1 MKFEIHVIGPHSEG
15 KTNLLNWLS
24 GSCEQSSSDI
34 PLVTIQFSSS
44 QWSSEYYEIKQQ
56 QFVSCYVNSLIDNA
70 VSILS
75 NGTVDKVTITDNI
88 STLTNHNMFTAFI
101 WNMIGYSEC
110 RALMRFLSAKPVT
123 IVTFDVPQQ
132 LGEQLSLATSEELR
146 RVLENIDSNVEHGSP
161 LIVIMIGIHNGVN
174 STILD
179 QCRNNILDYINA
191 KSYRHYRQLLAVNPK
206 QAVMFFDYQCED
218 SCEVKQLII
227 DRVEEYHCAGST
239 QLLSTDHC
247 NMLQYVSDKAIVV
260 MNKKQFSCTVLPQS
274 KRSIEQ
280 LSADGVVCHFDR
292 CPPSLQEVIFTS
304 PHWLNNMIMLLTS
317 PVGWA
322 TIRVS
327 VDSCCNG
334 VISVQLLDLLL
345 QSYNTSTVKLTQ
357 VMMSLLVHLN
367 LAVPLSSDVI
377 TEAILV
383 SSDEATALLV
393 PSLISSDSSVVTST
407 ATLIDH
413 TAIIL
418 FTTTTTATGLV
429 SYSTTQLLVKLLTW
443 GFSKGHHLIR
453 SVFVSVSVCV
463 FIECVCV
470 FVRVCILS
478 VCVFIVCVCVCICVC
493 VHACVHACMHACE
506 VAVCVFM
513 CVRAHVCVHPC
524 MHACEVAV
532 CVFIVCVCV
541 CVCVRTCACMHACG
555 VAVCVCVCVCAR
567 ALHACMHACGV
578 AVCVCVCVCVC
589 RLCCIVKWLL
599 PQLSWNSYI
608 QYSRN
613 IPYAL

>member
-1 MKFEIHVIGPHSEG
+1 MSSVPTVKGRQ
-15 KTNLLNWLS
+15 TCLNWLS
-24 GSCEQSSSDI
+24 GSREQSSSDI
-34 PLVTIQFSSS
+34 PLVTSQFSSS
-44 QWSSEYYEIKQQ
+44 QWSSEYYEMNSKQQ

-88 STLTNHNMFTAFI
+88 STLTNHNMFNAFI

-132 LGEQLSLATSEELR
+132 LGEQLSLTTSEELC

-179 QCRNNILDYINA
+179 QCRNNILDYIND

-206 QAVMFFDYQCED
+206 HAVMFFDCQCED

-247 NMLQYVSDKAIVV
+247 NMLQYVSDNAIVV

-280 LSADGVVCHFDR
+280 LLADGVVCHFDR

-327 VDSCCNG
+327 VDSSCCNG
-334 VISVQLLDLLL
+334 VISVQLLDQLL

-407 ATLIDH
+407 ATLTDH

-443 GFSKGHHLIR
+443 GFTNGHHLIR
-453 SVFVSVSVCV
+453 LV
-463 FIECVCV
+463 
-470 FVRVCILS
+470 L
-478 VCVFIVCVCVCICVC
+478 
-493 VHACVHACMHACE
+493 
-506 VAVCVFM
+506 
-513 CVRAHVCVHPC
+513 
-524 MHACEVAV
+524 
-532 CVFIVCVCV
+532 
-541 CVCVRTCACMHACG
+541 
-555 VAVCVCVCVCAR
+555 
-567 ALHACMHACGV
+567 
-578 AVCVCVCVCVC
+578 VCVCVCVCVC
-589 RLCCIVKWLL
+589 VSVC
-599 PQLSWNSYI
+599 LSVCVCV
-608 QYSRN
+608 
-613 IPYAL
+613 YACV